1 MKRII
6 NIFLRD
12 SSNVMNK
19 QSRKII
25 SNYLI
30 GVIMSLI
37 RNTDQY
43 ENERINQLIM
53 ILESVLPY
61 VYGITMKQLKNT
73 LRKEQCEMSIFLT
86 SSSNGIK
93 KITCFGPDEFLIPH
107 QIEITN
113 EAYTFRDLLK
123 EGIDFYRLY
132 PTENKEFFLKDT
144 RLGKLLN
151 PDGLVRD
158 HFVSRKGVTPQVTL
172 VEMDPGMAFLKLV
185 DLP

>member
-1 MKRII
+1 MKGYGKNWNLIWLILGNKWQFYLYLCYSHIQKSVYVTKLIQDCINEDSLLLLRCLTEELIKKNIRQNISGTISKFDLLKFQAILKCWKVRQMKRII

-12 SSNVMNK
+12 SSHVMNK

-73 LRKEQCEMSIFLT
+73 LRKEKGSNWPLEVKLT
-86 SSSNGIK
+86 
-93 KITCFGPDEFLIPH
+93 F
-107 QIEITN
+107 
-113 EAYTFRDLLK
+113 
-123 EGIDFYRLY
+123 
-132 PTENKEFFLKDT
+132 
-144 RLGKLLN
+144 
-151 PDGLVRD
+151 
-158 HFVSRKGVTPQVTL
+158 
-172 VEMDPGMAFLKLV
+172 
-185 DLP
+185 

>member
-73 LRKEQCEMSIFLT
+73 LRK
-86 SSSNGIK
+86 
-93 KITCFGPDEFLIPH
+93 DE
-107 QIEITN
+107 
-113 EAYTFRDLLK
+113 
-123 EGIDFYRLY
+123 G
-132 PTENKEFFLKDT
+132 
-144 RLGKLLN
+144 
-151 PDGLVRD
+151 
-158 HFVSRKGVTPQVTL
+158 
-172 VEMDPGMAFLKLV
+172 
-185 DLP
+185 